1 MNNRR
6 NILKGAVLGLASG
19 LAAPV
24 FIRDLH
30 AADTIKVAG
39 IHDASGGLEFYGKQ
53 QIAALDLAVKEVN
66 AAGGLLGKQIAL
78 SAYDAQSS
86 TQLYTQFATEAAAGG
101 EVSVVVGAMSSS
113 SREAIRPILRRYK
126 TLFMYNT
133 YNEGGVCD
141 RNYFNTGSTPGQSM
155 VRLIPYVMKKWN
167 AKTAYILA
175 ADYNFG
181 QIMGKWFT
189 KYVGDGGGSIVGA
202 DYFPLD
208 VNDFGATIQ
217 KIQAAKPDMVL
228 LCLVGGNHMAF
239 YRQWAAAGM
248 HGRIPLAS
256 GDLDHEIQVLS
267 PAESDGIHVAYAY
280 LDGLDNPQN
289 KAFKEKM
296 KSQYGVSLVTE
307 MGAQTYTGFNLWAGA
322 VRKAGSVD
330 RMKVI
335 EALEDNATFT
345 GPAGKTTIDPR
356 THQSISDIY
365 IGESKGGTF
374 VELASFPQQKPID
387 TAGVCDLAKFPL
399 ETKQFVIDVKG

>member
-1 MNNRR
+1 MTSRR
-6 NILKGAVLGLASG
+6 NILKGVAAGAAVGLSPA
-19 LAAPV
+19 
-24 FIRDLH
+24 FIRQLH
-30 AADTIKVAG
+30 AEETIKVAG

-66 AAGGLLGKQIAL
+66 QAGGLLGKRIELKAF
-78 SAYDAQSS
+78 DAQSS
-86 TQLYTQFATEAAAGG
+86 TQIYTQFATEAAASGD
-101 EVSVVVGAMSSS
+101 VSVVVGGMSSA
-113 SREAIRPILRRYK
+113 SREAIRPVLRRYK

-155 VRLIPYVMKKWN
+155 SRLIPYVMDKWK

-202 DYFPLD
+202 EYFPLH

-217 KIQAAKPDMVL
+217 KIQAAKPDMIL
-228 LCLVGGNHMAF
+228 LCLVGGNHIAF

-248 HGRIPLAS
+248 HGRIPMAS

-267 PAESDGIHVAYAY
+267 PGECDGIHVAYAY
-280 LDGLDNPQN
+280 LDGLMSPENI
-289 KAFKEKM
+289 AFKKKM
-296 KSQYGVSLVTE
+296 NNDYGISLVTE

-322 VRKAGSVD
+322 VKKANSVD

-335 EALEDNATFT
+335 EALEDNATFV
-345 GPAGKTTIDPR
+345 GPAGRTTVDPKT
-356 THQSISDIY
+356 HSSISDIC
-365 IGESKGGTF
+365 IGEAKNGRF
-374 VELASFPQQKPID
+374 IELASFPQQNPSD
-387 TAGVCDLAKFPL
+387 TAAVCDLQRNPS